1 METRPFAA
9 RHSPFALLRLHR
21 TLHTRVDRVERGR
34 AADIEPVALLA
45 AEAEIGDRFRNVDLA
60 DQLARRRVAANA
72 VLTRI
77 APADG
82 APDAPVAIGTHP
94 VGDARLWHLGKHL
107 AIRQLSSPEIDVERA
122 DVRRIIGPIREAGV
136 EHIEPLLVRR
146 EGETVRLDEIVDDD
160 LDLSRFG

>member
-1 METRPFAA
+1 MDSGPAPCGASRNDSGCGSELRGEQRMETRPFAA

-21 TLHTRVDRVERGR
+21 ALHARVDRVQRSR

-45 AEAEIGDRFRNVDLA
+45 AETEIGDRFRNVDLA

-82 APDAPVAIGTHP
+82 APD
-94 VGDARLWHLGKHL
+94 
-107 AIRQLSSPEIDVERA
+107 
-122 DVRRIIGPIREAGV
+122 
-136 EHIEPLLVRR
+136 
-146 EGETVRLDEIVDDD
+146 
-160 LDLSRFG
+160 